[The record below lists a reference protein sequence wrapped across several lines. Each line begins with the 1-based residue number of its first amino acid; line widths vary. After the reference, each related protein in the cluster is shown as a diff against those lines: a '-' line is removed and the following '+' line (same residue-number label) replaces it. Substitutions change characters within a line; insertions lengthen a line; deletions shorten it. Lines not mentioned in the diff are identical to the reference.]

1 MRMIT
6 LMEVSGI
13 KMLEDMNRVMKY
25 FAAAFV
31 IVAAA
36 SCAKENDLENSG
48 QNNGTNEYMPEI
60 SLSASFANPGSK
72 ATLNENK
79 PHWEASDR
87 ICVFHYDPEYAGG
100 YNFSPYDGAYFT
112 VDSFEKDF
120 AVFKGSPKSVNYG
133 TKGIYA
139 AIFPGEAILRSNGS
153 AQSTNTEYNMYRF
166 AANTLSNQTA
176 VAGDFPKA
184 SFDGSSAA
192 TANLSLALT
201 STADELLSFKNLNA
215 FFKFTVDANS
225 VRTIVVSAD
234 KVTSNDLSGLAEDAD
249 LGGTI
254 YYYPHSDYEVRMGLS
269 NDTPITFTNGSSD
282 FVVGTTYYIAIP
294 AVRMSGLKVTFKD
307 AAGNVLHTFEKA
319 SEFTAQPNNI
329 YNLGSMNWPNVG
341 DYFYTDGT
349 YSTELNTSKT
359 VAGVIF
365 WVGDPTKDDTTLKR
379 DYPNCTHGLVVGY
392 HNYNKF
398 DGILSNA
405 NHWGNPEGY
414 MSTYGITFGTSVK
427 KLKAAEIKTGYNNT
441 EVLRLFQ
448 SDANAI
454 KVCDDEKHPHVQKA
468 SKWYMP
474 SIAEFEVMGA
484 NIVAVNNSLNAYYDY
499 CLNSINY
506 QEYYGK
512 KFKLDGTC
520 WTVSEEDNG
529 AKYAATYTFGGSVS
543 DAKKDFASHNLRPI
557 FAF

>member
-1 MRMIT
+1 
-6 LMEVSGI
+6 
-13 KMLEDMNRVMKY
+13 MNRVMKY

-36 SCAKENDLENSG
+36 SCAKENDLENPG
-48 QNNGTNEYMPEI
+48 QNNGTNEYLPEI
-60 SLSASFANPGSK
+60 SLSASFADPDSK

-120 AVFKGSPKSVNYG
+120 AVFKGSPKSVSYA

-139 AIFPGEAILRSNGS
+139 AIYPGEAILKSNGS

-166 AANTLSNQTA
+166 AENTLSNQTA

-215 FFKFTVDANS
+215 FFKFTVDASS

-234 KVTSNDLSGLAEDAD
+234 KVTSFDLSVMDASAD
-249 LGGTI
+249 LGGTV
-254 YYYPHSDYEVRMGLS
+254 YYYPHSDSEVRMGLK

-294 AVRMSGLKVTFKD
+294 AVKMSGLKVTFKD

-379 DYPNCTHGLVVGY
+379 DYPNCTHGLVVGF
-392 HNYNKF
+392 HNYSNF
-398 DGILSNA
+398 EGTLSSA
-405 NHWGNPEGY
+405 NHWGTPEGY
-414 MSTYGITFGTSVK
+414 MSTYGITYSGSLTT
-427 KLKAAEIKTGYNNT
+427 LPAATVKTGYNNT

-448 SDANAI
+448 SNANAI
-454 KVCDDEKHPHVQKA
+454 EVCNDHPDVQKA

-474 SIAEFEVMGA
+474 SIAEFREMDA
-484 NIVAVNNSLNAYYDY
+484 NLVAVNNSLNKYYDY
-499 CLNSINY
+499 CLNSNY
-506 QEYYGK
+506 SEYYQKEFRLKGI
-512 KFKLDGTC
+512 C

-529 AKYAATYTFGGSVS
+529 PAYAATYTIGEGKVS
-543 DAKKDFASHNLRPI
+543 EGRKHLNQNNLRPI

>member
-60 SLSASFANPGSK
+60 SLSASFANPDSK

-87 ICVFHYDPEYAGG
+87 ICVFHYNPKYEGG

-133 TKGIYA
+133 IGIYA
-139 AIFPGEAILRSNGS
+139 AIFPGEAILKSNGN
-153 AQSTNTEYNMYRF
+153 AQNPNTSYHKYIF
-166 AANTLSNQTA
+166 ATNTLSNQTA

-184 SFDGSSAA
+184 SFDGSSEA

-215 FFKFTVDANS
+215 FFKFTVDASS

-234 KVTSNDLSGLAEDAD
+234 KVTSYDLSGLAEDADAD

-254 YYYPHSDYEVRMGLS
+254 YYYPHYDSEVRMGLV

-365 WVGDPTKDDTTLKR
+365 WVGDPTKDDENLKSA
-379 DYPNCTHGLVVGY
+379 YPNCTHGLVVGY
-392 HNYNKF
+392 KNDGNYNGRVS
-398 DGILSNA
+398 DLGSWGTECAYYSSSGSSLNTIYNA
-405 NHWGNPEGY
+405 Y
-414 MSTYGITFGTSVK
+414 YK
-427 KLKAAEIKTGYNNT
+427 KTGYTNT
-441 EVLRLFQ
+441 QKLKTAQ
-448 SDANAI
+448 PYANAI
-454 KVCDDEKHPHVQKA
+454 SVCDSYTTVKNA
-468 SKWYMP
+468 SSWYMP
-474 SIAEFEVMGA
+474 TIAEFDELVTHVA
-484 NIVAVNNSLNAYYDY
+484 AVNNTFASYNTY
-499 CLNSINY
+499 CYNKSATTYPSESGLFTLRGS
-506 QEYYGK
+506 
-512 KFKLDGTC
+512 C
-520 WTVSEEDNG
+520 WTVSEDKGGEN
-529 AKYAATYTFGGSVS
+529 YAACYSFDYSS
-543 DAKKDFASHNLRPI
+543 YNSPKKTSNANLRPI

>member
-1 MRMIT
+1 MTI

-36 SCAKENDLENSG
+36 SCAKENNLENPG
-48 QNNGTNEYMPEI
+48 QNNENTEYLPEI
-60 SLSASFANPGSK
+60 SLNASFADPDSK

-87 ICVFHYDPEYAGG
+87 ICVFHYDPEYAGV
-100 YNFSPYDGAYFT
+100 NDFSPYDGAYFT
-112 VDSFEKDF
+112 VDSYEKDF
-120 AVFKGSPKSVNYG
+120 AVFKGSPKSVSYA

-139 AIFPGEAILRSNGS
+139 AIFPGEAILRSDGS
-153 AQSTNTEYNMYRF
+153 KQNTNTNYNKYIF
-166 AANTLSNQTA
+166 ATNTLSNQTA

-215 FFKFTVDANS
+215 FLKFTVDASS

-234 KVTSNDLSGLAEDAD
+234 KVTSYDLSVMDASAD
-249 LGGTI
+249 LGGTV
-254 YYYPHSDYEVRMGLS
+254 YYYPHSDSEVRMGLV

-307 AAGNVLHTFEKA
+307 AAGNDLHTFEKA

-329 YNLGSMNWPNVG
+329 YDLGSMNWPNVG

-349 YSTELNTSKT
+349 YSTELDTSDEKT

-392 HNYNKF
+392 YNYNNF
-398 DGILSNA
+398 EGTLSNA
-405 NHWGNPEGY
+405 SFWGTPEGY
-414 MSTYGITFGTSVK
+414 MSTYGITYSGGVK
-427 KLKAAEIKTGYNNT
+427 KLDAAEIKTGYNNT
-441 EVLRLFQ
+441 EVLRLGQ
-448 SDANAI
+448 PSANAI
-454 KVCDDEKHPHVQKA
+454 NVCDKGPSVKKA

-474 SIAEFEVMGA
+474 SIAEFEEMGD

-499 CLNSINY
+499 CLNSNY
-506 QEYYGK
+506 SEYNSK
-512 KFKLDGTC
+512 EFRLKGTC
-520 WTVSEEDNG
+520 WTVSEEDND
-529 AKYAATYTFGGSVS
+529 ARFAATYTIGGGVS
-543 DAKKDFASHNLRPI
+543 EANKTYTNNLRPI

>member
-1 MRMIT
+1 MIT

-48 QNNGTNEYMPEI
+48 QNNGTNEYLPEI
-60 SLSASFANPGSK
+60 SLSASFADPDSK

-87 ICVFHYDPEYAGG
+87 ICVFHYDPEYDGV
-100 YNFSPYDGAYFT
+100 NDFSPYDGAYFT

-120 AVFKGSPKSVNYG
+120 AVFKGSPKSVSYA

-139 AIFPGEAILRSNGS
+139 AIFPGEAILRSDGS
-153 AQSTNTEYNMYRF
+153 KQNTNTNYNKYIF
-166 AANTLSNQTA
+166 ATNTLSNQTA

-234 KVTSNDLSGLAEDAD
+234 KVTNYNLSGLAEDAD

-254 YYYPHSDYEVRMGLS
+254 YYYPHSDSEVCMGLV

-282 FVVGTTYYIAIP
+282 FVVGSTYYIAIP

-392 HNYNKF
+392 HNYNNYF
-398 DGILSNA
+398 AGTLSNA
-405 NHWGNPEGY
+405 NHWGTPEGY
-414 MSTYGITFGTSVK
+414 MSTYGITYSGGVK
-427 KLKAAEIKTGYNNT
+427 TLPAATVKTGYNNT
-441 EVLRLFQ
+441 EVLRLYQ
-448 SDANAI
+448 QDANAI
-454 KVCDDEKHPHVQKA
+454 KVCDAGPSVQKA

-474 SIAEFEVMGA
+474 SIAEFEAMGA

-499 CLNSINY
+499 CLNSNY
-506 QEYYGK
+506 SEYNSK
-512 KFKLDGTC
+512 EFRLKGTC

-529 AKYAATYTFGGSVS
+529 AQYAATYTIGDGVS
-543 DAKKDFASHNLRPI
+543 EAKKTFTNNLRPI